1 MSRTSLAIGNLR
13 AFVIL
18 LVVSF
23 HSTLA
28 YLASQSASPL
38 PFDSPPY
45 DWRAIP
51 IHDSARWFGFDLYGA
66 FQYVFLMPFMFLLSG
81 LFVWPSL
88 VRKGAG
94 AFLYNRSLRIG
105 VPYVLTLCLLMPV
118 TFYPAYRI
126 TAIDPSWSAYWTQW
140 TALPFWPDGP
150 LWFLWQILLLDFAAA
165 ALFRFAPRAGE
176 FLGRLSI
183 GAGEFPGRYFIG
195 FAVISAL
202 AYLPLAS
209 IFKPWD
215 WDQFGPFSFQ
225 PGRLLHYA
233 VYFFAGLG
241 IGVNGIERGLFR
253 SDGML
258 ARRWALWLG
267 LALVAF
273 FAWMGVT
280 ALTMEGQRWRAP
292 LQPVSDIL
300 FAFSSAASCF
310 ALAAIFL
317 RFATRQTP
325 VADSLSQ
332 NAYAIYLVHY
342 LFAIWLQFLLLG
354 LALFAVAKGA
364 IVFAGTLTLGWAT
377 AIALR
382 RMLVSARETLRER
395 RTSAGPQARLRAG
408 SGDARIKRA

>member
-1 MSRTSLAIGNLR
+1 
-13 AFVIL
+13 
-18 LVVSF
+18 
-23 HSTLA
+23 
-28 YLASQSASPL
+28 
-38 PFDSPPY
+38 
-45 DWRAIP
+45 
-51 IHDSARWFGFDLYGA
+51 
-66 FQYVFLMPFMFLLSG
+66 VFLMPFMFLLSG

-88 VRKGAG
+88 VRKGAR

-105 VPYVLTLCLLMPV
+105 VPFVVTLCLLMPV

-140 TALPFWPDGP
+140 MELPFWPDGP

-165 ALFRFAPRAGE
+165 ALFRFTPRAGE

-215 WDQFGPFSFQ
+215 WGQFGPFSFQ
-225 PGRLLHYA
+225 PGRLLHYT

-241 IGVNGIERGLFR
+241 IGVNGIERGLLR

-273 FAWMGVT
+273 LAWMGVT
-280 ALTMEGQRWRAP
+280 ALTMEGQSWQAP

-317 RFATRQTP
+317 RFATRQMP

-342 LFAIWLQFLLLG
+342 SFAIWLQFLLLG

-364 IVFAGTLTLGWAT
+364 IVFAGTLTLGWVT

-382 RMLVSARETLRER
+382 RMLVGAGAILRR
-395 RTSAGPQARLRAG
+395 RPASAGPHARLQAG
-408 SGDARIKRA
+408 SGDAVMPD